1 MRVREKEQAASRISG
16 RRMTRNTMH
25 GTKSSETPRGGVREG
40 FTIHGIDPEGV
51 LLRQPGK
58 FIFSTATPGIGWT
71 LLDNT
76 IRTSCHSI
84 GVCRDHC
91 CSL

>member
-40 FTIHGIDPEGV
+40 FTIHGIDPESV
-51 LLRQPGK
+51 
-58 FIFSTATPGIGWT
+58 F
-71 LLDNT
+71 
-76 IRTSCHSI
+76 C
-84 GVCRDHC
+84 
-91 CSL
+91 